1 MTDGSIPRETETD
14 GLTDAWLAGLAPLT
28 VENAERLLKKFN
40 ARIRQLRGEIAS
52 RQEENDRIIAEN
64 LRRNEE
70 LRQLNQR
77 LDELVK
83 ERTREIEV
91 SKLKLEEQNQEL
103 QELSES
109 KEAMMH
115 MIVHDL
121 KNPLTTVMGALAL
134 SQHARFAVDETLR
147 GLLRDANIQAIRLRA
162 MIDDILP
169 ISQMRSR
176 EFQPQTTPTEL
187 GSLLQQS
194 LLLMNAAKSA
204 KPLNLR
210 LAPPAGEIVAD
221 IDFQMIERVVNNLI
235 NNAMKY
241 APAESDIVMAV
252 EADGAWARI
261 SVTNQGEPIPPG
273 WHEKI
278 FELFS
283 RAKPQDRSVQGTGLG
298 LAFCKLAVEAHGG
311 RIEVESPLCG
321 SDRGARFTFTL
332 PLAKTA

>member
-1 MTDGSIPRETETD
+1 MTNGNPPQEAEVD
-14 GLTDAWLAGLAPLT
+14 GLMESLLSGAAPLT
-28 VENAERLLKKFN
+28 AENVERLLKKYH

-134 SQHARFAVDETLR
+134 SQHARFAVDDTLR

-162 MIDDILP
+162 MIDDILT

-210 LAPPAGEIVAD
+210 LTPPAGEIVAD

-241 APAESDIVMAV
+241 APAESDIVLAV
-252 EADGAWARI
+252 EAEGAWARI
-261 SVTNQGEPIPPG
+261 SVTNQGEPIPAG

-311 RIEVESPLCG
+311 RIGVESPLRG
-321 SDRGARFTFTL
+321 SDHGACFTFTL
-332 PLAKTA
+332 PLAQTA